1 MILLMLTTFKIQ
13 TQDFYVDLGGFQSIT
28 SIEDMKFQLQDGHVG
43 VGVDVDVDVDLGC
56 DGLQE
61 HGVVL
66 LSLSLVARV
75 VAGK

>member
-1 MILLMLTTFKIQ
+1 
-13 TQDFYVDLGGFQSIT
+13 
-28 SIEDMKFQLQDGHVG
+28 MKFQLQDGHV
-43 VGVDVDVDVDLGC
+43 DVDVDVDLGG

>member
-13 TQDFYVDLGGFQSIT
+13 TQDFDVDLGGFQNIT

-43 VGVDVDVDVDLGC
+43 VDVDVDVDLGG

>member
-1 MILLMLTTFKIQ
+1 
-13 TQDFYVDLGGFQSIT
+13 
-28 SIEDMKFQLQDGHVG
+28 MKFQLQDGHVG
-43 VGVDVDVDVDLGC
+43 VDVDVDVDLGG

>member
-1 MILLMLTTFKIQ
+1 
-13 TQDFYVDLGGFQSIT
+13 
-28 SIEDMKFQLQDGHVG
+28 MKFQLQDGHVG
-43 VGVDVDVDVDLGC
+43 VDVDVDVDVDLGG